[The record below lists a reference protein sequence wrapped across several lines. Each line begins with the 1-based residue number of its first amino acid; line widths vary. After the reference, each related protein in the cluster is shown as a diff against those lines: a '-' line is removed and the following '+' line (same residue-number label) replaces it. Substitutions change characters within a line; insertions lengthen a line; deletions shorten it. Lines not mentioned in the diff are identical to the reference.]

1 GRRPNSFAPRSRRG
15 PSARPPPRA
24 RRPKTRA
31 GPSGT
36 GSSRRSG
43 ARSAR
48 SRSSSRSASS
58 GHHWMHRRISGSS
71 TSTSTRCPRAS
82 RRTGSTDVADKDAIV
97 CSYAEALFRGAA
109 AEGELDAV
117 ERRLFAFAELLERET
132 SVRDA
137 LLDPS
142 LPIENKRQLIAD
154 TLRER
159 ANPLAVNLLGFL
171 VEQGRAREIGRIVE
185 TLAEVVAAT
194 RERAV
199 AEVRT
204 AV

>member
-1 GRRPNSFAPRSRRG
+1 
-15 PSARPPPRA
+15 
-24 RRPKTRA
+24 
-31 GPSGT
+31 
-36 GSSRRSG
+36 
-43 ARSAR
+43 
-48 SRSSSRSASS
+48 
-58 GHHWMHRRISGSS
+58 
-71 TSTSTRCPRAS
+71 
-82 RRTGSTDVADKDAIV
+82 VEDKDALV
-97 CSYAEALFRGAA
+97 RSYAEALLRVAD

-132 SVRDA
+132 RVRDA

-185 TLAEVVAAT
+185 ALAEAIAAT

-199 AEVRT
+199 AQVRSAVPLGEARAKKLAEALTKATGRPIEIRVIVDPSVLGGVVARVGDEVFDGSVRSRLIGAREQLT
-204 AV
+204 GTTTGSG

>member
-1 GRRPNSFAPRSRRG
+1 LDATAHQRLIDEYIDQVSKGVA
-15 PSARPPPRA
+15 
-24 RRPKTRA
+24 
-31 GPSGT
+31 
-36 GSSRRSG
+36 
-43 ARSAR
+43 
-48 SRSSSRSASS
+48 
-58 GHHWMHRRISGSS
+58 
-71 TSTSTRCPRAS
+71 
-82 RRTGSTDVADKDAIV
+82 RTGSTDVADKDAIV
-97 CSYAEALFRGAA
+97 RSYAEALFRVAD

-132 SVRDA
+132 RVRDA

-185 TLAEVVAAT
+185 ALAEVVAAT

-199 AEVRT
+199 AEVRSAVPLGDARAKRLAGALSRADGT
-204 AV
+204 ADRGQGDRRSERGRWRRWPRSATRSSTGPCARA